1 MGNAWATHQSFSPH
15 AHIPCPGV
23 SGWFTGTWAA
33 PGIFHY
39 NKIEAPGRKQFVERK
54 VSVERTQLKK
64 LTVSSQTGC
73 RKTSMVTFS
82 KAEAEPKLA
91 ELRGAVVELS
101 VVPTPSGA
109 QNHAHV
115 ICRCWYRSRTC
126 KWSNENRRCLQW
138 CCTNMIAVLLPLQ
151 PYKHCAAGI
160 LSEKNTLLWCN
171 HISFPAFCKPNRLIS
186 WQCSADPQFGKYFWR
201 IL

>member
-1 MGNAWATHQSFSPH
+1 MLGPRTSLSHHMLTSLARVSLAGLQGHEQHLVFSITTRQRHQEENNL
-15 AHIPCPGV
+15 
-23 SGWFTGTWAA
+23 W
-33 PGIFHY
+33 
-39 NKIEAPGRKQFVERK
+39 K

-82 KAEAEPKLA
+82 KAEAKPKLA

-115 ICRCWYRSRTC
+115 ICGCWYGSRTS
-126 KWSNENRRCLQW
+126 KLSNENRRCLQW
-138 CCTNMIAVLLPLQ
+138 CCTDMIAVLLPLQ

-186 WQCSADPQFGKYFWR
+186 
-201 IL
+201 